1 MFRITQ
7 MPVWIG
13 ILALS
18 CMFLLGQESWP
29 PPCPDLDG
37 DGYGSPASEFCPHPE
52 LDCDD
57 NERYV
62 YPGAAEVCNDGIDNQ
77 CEGDP
82 GYGEVD
88 ENCEAAIPDG
98 CFGMGDH
105 FGEGDLDELPVHDVC
120 ISAFE
125 MDVHEVTN
133 AEYAD
138 CVNEGACTEP
148 QYLDSSSRN
157 TYFAD
162 PAYDH
167 FPVIYVD
174 WFQAEDYCDW
184 AGKRLPTEA
193 EWEYAARGGLAGKR
207 YPWGDAISGA
217 HANYWDS
224 GDPWDNDTSEVE
236 YYLPNGYGLYDMA
249 GNVNE
254 WVNGFYD
261 EDYYQYCVDHG
272 IVNDPPGPES
282 GLNQVYRGGSWG
294 AFAEYLRVALRHPI
308 FPPFHN
314 ALNLGFRCASGG
326 AFGP

>member
-1 MFRITQ
+1 MFTRTRF
-7 MPVWIG
+7 PVWIG

-18 CMFLLGQESWP
+18 GMFLLGQESWP

-57 NERYV
+57 TERYV

-82 GYGEVD
+82 GYGQVD
-88 ENCEAAIPDG
+88 ESCEAAIPEG
-98 CFGMGDH
+98 CFEMGDH
-105 FGEGDLDELPVHDVC
+105 FGEGDSDEVPVHNVC

-125 MDVHEVTN
+125 MDVHEATN
-133 AEYAD
+133 AEYAV
-138 CVNEGACTEP
+138 CVDAGGCAEP
-148 QYLDSSSRN
+148 VFTDSFSRPS
-157 TYFAD
+157 YYGD
-162 PAYDH
+162 PSFDH
-167 FPVIYVD
+167 FPMIWVD
-174 WFQAEDYCDW
+174 WYQATDYCTW

-207 YPWGDAISGA
+207 YPWGDAISGTD
-217 HANYWDS
+217 ANFYES

-236 YYLPNGYGLYDMA
+236 FYAPNGYGLYDMA

-254 WVNGFYD
+254 WVNDFYD

-282 GLNQVYRGGSWG
+282 GSNVFFRGGSFRHPTTG
-294 AFAEYLRVALRHPI
+294 LRVAARYPF
-308 FPPFHN
+308 FPPTWYQ
-314 ALNLGFRCASGG
+314 LDLGIRCARGG